1 MLDCPHCASDLIG
14 RSERV
19 RPQGSLTVYTD
30 VNNNN
35 KERKKIIGVGG
46 PETPPYS
53 SVLQRSS
60 RKNFPRTAHVV
71 CFLICALTCHTT
83 VLTYPPSHYHGSLR
97 DQGVK
102 SAFILFACC
111 LTRTLYS
118 TADLQMS
125 GRAKAAFTSFE

>member
-19 RPQGSLTVYTD
+19 RPQGSLTVYTH

-46 PETPPYS
+46 PETPRY
-53 SVLQRSS
+53 SVLLEKISHEQPALS
-60 RKNFPRTAHVV
+60 A
-71 CFLICALTCHTT
+71 FLICALSCHIIALSN
-83 VLTYPPSHYHGSLR
+83 VYPSHYHGSLR

-125 GRAKAAFTSFE
+125 GRARAGFTSFE